1 MRMHDSRPVRR
12 GLAGVAA
19 AVLAAGTLA
28 ACGPTAAP
36 STTTPAAPHA
46 NATATTAATLT
57 TVDGKSIDLPAA
69 APTAVLFFSAGCG
82 ECVGGGKSLAAAHT
96 AVQKA
101 GGHAQFLAV
110 DMVPTES
117 AADVG
122 TFLDQVNGT
131 GLPAVVDTNGALTS
145 RYQVSA
151 LTTVLVIDPAGQV
164 TYRGHA
170 PSQDQILAALGPSAS
185 P

>member
-1 MRMHDSRPVRR
+1 MKTRDTRTWRH
-12 GLAGVAA
+12 GLPNVAA
-19 AVLAAGTLA
+19 ALLAAGTLA
-28 ACGPTAAP
+28 ACGPTATP
-36 STTTPAAPHA
+36 STTTPASPHA
-46 NATATTAATLT
+46 GATTAATLT

-69 APTAVLFFSAGCG
+69 APTAVLFFSFGCG
-82 ECVGGGKSLAAAHT
+82 ECVGGGKSLAAAQA
-96 AVQKA
+96 AVQKV
-101 GGHAQFLAV
+101 GGHARFLAV

-117 AADVG
+117 TADVG
-122 TFLDQVNGT
+122 TFLDQVNGA

-151 LTTVLVIDPAGQV
+151 QTTVLVIDPAGQV